1 MGTDDFLVKDASN
14 PARHWCRVW
23 AWSLASFRRIPLLL
37 GALGALLLLPGPG
50 NAQSQTWPA
59 KPIKFIVGYPAGGGA
74 DTVARLFAER
84 MSQSLGQPIIV
95 ENRTG
100 ASGQIATT
108 AAIRADPDGYTLLV
122 TTISDISIAPAT
134 FKSLPFDLEKDLKSI
149 VMLAKW
155 SQVLVAAPNFPPNT
169 LSELIAYVKANPG
182 KVSYSSFGI
191 NTLNHVNGE
200 RFKVATGLDTLHV
213 PYKGSAP
220 SLTDLMGGQIQYT
233 FDAPATTVNLV
244 KTGKLKGIA
253 VAGHERLSNASMI
266 PTMAE
271 AGLPGFVIYSWIG
284 LFAPAS
290 MPKPII
296 DRLNRE
302 ANAIL
307 SSPEFRS
314 VLENRSIQPGG
325 GTPDEFD
332 RLIRS
337 EIAYWRQTAPQ
348 IGITPH

>member
-1 MGTDDFLVKDASN
+1 MGTNDFLVKDASN

-23 AWSLASFRRIPLLL
+23 AWSLASFGRIPLML
-37 GALGALLLLPGPG
+37 GALGALLLPGPG
-50 NAQSQTWPA
+50 TAQSQTWPA

-84 MSQSLGQPIIV
+84 MTQSLGQPIIV